1 MQAIK
6 ISIYLAAL
14 VFANF
19 VVVWYGKTGLIFT
32 ALFLIPFDFVIR
44 CIFHET
50 WKGKELIL
58 KLGVL
63 TVSASIITYMINSD
77 SLSIAAGSSLG
88 FMSAQIVA
96 GLFYQ
101 WAIKKAYWVKVN
113 GSDFVGILTDS
124 IVFQIVAFS
133 TIDFE
138 ITASQTALKLVGGVF
153 WYWLIFVK
161 LKLHKKWL

>member
-1 MQAIK
+1 MQAIR

-19 VVVWYGKTGLIFT
+19 IVVWFGKTGLIFT

-50 WKGKELIL
+50 WKGMELVL
-58 KLGVL
+58 KLGAL
-63 TVSASIITYMINSD
+63 TLSASIITYLINAD
-77 SLSIAAGSSLG
+77 SINIAAGSSLG
-88 FMSAQIVA
+88 FIAAQIVA
-96 GLFYQ
+96 GIFYQ
-101 WAIKKAYWVKVN
+101 WTINKPYWLKVN
-113 GSDFVGILTDS
+113 GSDFIGILTDS

-133 TIDFE
+133 AIDSS
-138 ITASQTALKLVGGVF
+138 ITLSQTVLKLVGGVF

-161 LKLHKKWL
+161 LKLHKRWL